1 MTMTSRER
9 VMAAINHQQ
18 PDRVPID
25 LGASHNT
32 GISASALYRLR
43 KYYGL
48 ETKPIDIYETAQ
60 LIGNVDD
67 DLKDILGVDVIGLH
81 AANDC
86 TGVPQRGIWKDFT
99 MPDGTPIRI
108 DAGLQYKVENGK
120 TYLYPQG
127 NTEVEPSFVMPAGGY
142 FFDAIDRAP
151 EFDED
156 DLTPKE
162 DFAEDFQPISD
173 DAAEWYA
180 ENAKLLRD
188 TTDKAIFGCFGLGS
202 IGDAFQIPGAH
213 TLHPKGIRNYEN
225 WSMAQLLYPEYIEEV
240 FDMWTESVLKNLEIY
255 YQAIGDNIDVIN
267 ISGTDFGTQV
277 GPLMSMDTF
286 RELYKPYYKKM
297 NDWVHTH
304 TKWKVH
310 FHSCGAVEPFIED
323 FIDMGVDIL
332 NPVQIGAAGMEAQA
346 LKDKYGSRITFWG
359 GGVDTQNLLPN
370 GTPEEIRQQV
380 RERLNILAR
389 GGGYVFN
396 TIHNVMG
403 NVPAENVAACFEA
416 ARDFRF

>member
-108 DAGLQYKVENGK
+108 DAGIQYKVENGK

-188 TTDKAIFGCFGLGS
+188 TTDKAIFGCFGLEASVMHSRSREHILS
-202 IGDAFQIPGAH
+202 IRKESVIMRTGAWH
-213 TLHPKGIRNYEN
+213 SFCIRN
-225 WSMAQLLYPEYIEEV
+225 
-240 FDMWTESVLKNLEIY
+240 T
-255 YQAIGDNIDVIN
+255 
-267 ISGTDFGTQV
+267 
-277 GPLMSMDTF
+277 
-286 RELYKPYYKKM
+286 
-297 NDWVHTH
+297 
-304 TKWKVH
+304 
-310 FHSCGAVEPFIED
+310 
-323 FIDMGVDIL
+323 
-332 NPVQIGAAGMEAQA
+332 
-346 LKDKYGSRITFWG
+346 
-359 GGVDTQNLLPN
+359 
-370 GTPEEIRQQV
+370 
-380 RERLNILAR
+380 
-389 GGGYVFN
+389 
-396 TIHNVMG
+396 
-403 NVPAENVAACFEA
+403 
-416 ARDFRF
+416 